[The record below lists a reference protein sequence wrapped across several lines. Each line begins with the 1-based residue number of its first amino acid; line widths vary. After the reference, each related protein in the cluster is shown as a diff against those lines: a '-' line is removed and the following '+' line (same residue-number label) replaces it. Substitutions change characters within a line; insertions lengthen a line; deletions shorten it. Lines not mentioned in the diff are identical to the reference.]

1 MRELLHEIR
10 YDSLAK
16 CHLYKSET
24 NVFLEIVEL
33 VSELARCIV
42 LKTRRYIFICIYF
55 CGYCLLQEAKLH
67 MLLR

>member
-42 LKTRRYIFICIYF
+42 LKTRR
-55 CGYCLLQEAKLH
+55 
-67 MLLR
+67 